1 MTVRVTGGFKLTS
14 PMIIGAV
21 SAAVSAFGVEYG
33 NWDGNRIVF
42 STTAEATGTTS
53 YDGLDGFYDANTNR
67 LYDGYMGS
75 STHAYRTGGYFQWGS
90 KVTLPGS
97 RVNGRSATVG
107 YFNGNAYLYIGIT
120 TPAID
125 IYLLSDLSY
134 VATWTLS
141 GFTGQVTGLAYDG
154 NGGMY
159 ATSLDQKRT
168 LYRIDTLEP
177 ITQTVTASVVLTS
190 LPADTEFGLCY
201 NGSTFL
207 YRHRNASTGKIYECN
222 LSDGSLVQSYT
233 VSTPGA
239 YGISLDYANKKLYS
253 GGFNDTTMIRY
264 GT

>member
-14 PMIIGAV
+14 PMIIGAA
-21 SAAVSAFGVEYG
+21 SATVSAFGAEYG

-53 YDGLDGFYDANTNR
+53 YDGLDGFYDANTDR
-67 LYDGYMGS
+67 LYDGYMGGG
-75 STHAYRTGGYFQWGS
+75 THAYRTGGYFQWGS
-90 KVTLPGS
+90 KVTLPDS
-97 RVNGRSATVG
+97 RSVGRSATVG
-107 YFNGNAYLYIGIT
+107 YFNGNAYLYIGLQSST
-120 TPAID
+120 ID
-125 IYLLSDLSY
+125 IYLLSDLTY

-141 GFTGQVTGLAYDG
+141 GFPGQVSGLAYDG

-159 ATSLDQKRT
+159 ATSLDQRRT
-168 LYRIDTLEP
+168 LYRIDALEP

-207 YRHRNASTGKIYECN
+207 YRHRNTTNGKIYECN
-222 LSDGSLVQSYT
+222 LSDGSVVQTYA
-233 VSTPGA
+233 VSARTG
-239 YGISLDYANKKLYS
+239 YGISLDYTNKKLYS
-253 GGFNDTTMIRY
+253 GGFNDTTLYRY